1 VFNLITISYACTS
14 DCGNQEVMPIIKIGR
29 WIILLCSYFLVPERS
44 THFMKMM
51 ELCQTP
57 TPTFDNR
64 PSPTLLSP
72 PPPPLAAAYTLVV
85 YDDNFCQPFLPAISN
100 DDVTSI
106 VLNKQ
111 VFRPIPTRI
120 RPIVRTEINNYPSH
134 VGVFDKQQVLFR
146 PIPMDDEV

>member
-1 VFNLITISYACTS
+1 
-14 DCGNQEVMPIIKIGR
+14 MPIKSNR
-29 WIILLCSYFLVPERS
+29 EMDYFTLAYFLLFTEGQH
-44 THFMKMM
+44 TLLKMM

-85 YDDNFCQPFLPAISN
+85 YDDNFCPPFLPAISN

-146 PIPMDDEV
+146 PIPIDDEV

>member
-1 VFNLITISYACTS
+1 MHARLTAGIRKSCRQIKSGVGVFFSLFIFSFVHEGQHTS
-14 DCGNQEVMPIIKIGR
+14 
-29 WIILLCSYFLVPERS
+29 LL
-44 THFMKMM
+44 KMM

-57 TPTFDNR
+57 TPKFDNH

-72 PPPPLAAAYTLVV
+72 LPPPLAAAYTLVV
-85 YDDNFCQPFLPAISN
+85 YDDNFCPPFLPAISK

-111 VFRPIPTRI
+111 VFRPIPTR
-120 RPIVRTEINNYPSH
+120 PIVRNEINNYPSH

-146 PIPMDDEV
+146 PIPIDDEV

>member
-1 VFNLITISYACTS
+1 MTLKHEGQHTS
-14 DCGNQEVMPIIKIGR
+14 
-29 WIILLCSYFLVPERS
+29 LL
-44 THFMKMM
+44 KMM

-57 TPTFDNR
+57 TPKFDNH

-85 YDDNFCQPFLPAISN
+85 YDDNFCPPFLPAISK

-111 VFRPIPTRI
+111 VFRPIPTR
-120 RPIVRTEINNYPSH
+120 PIVRNEINNTQVTLEYSTSNKYC
-134 VGVFDKQQVLFR
+134 FDQFR
-146 PIPMDDEV
+146 LMMRSELISSFSS